1 MLILTR
7 KPNES
12 VVVGDQ
18 IRVVVVEVKGRQVR
32 LGVEAPEDTK
42 IYRGEIFDRIQAENS
57 RASQVRTADLSS
69 AVNLW
74 SRIRS
79 EGASNAD

>member
-7 KPNES
+7 KSNES

-42 IYRGEIFDRIQAENS
+42 IYRGEIFDRIQAENN
-57 RASQVRTADLSS
+57 RASQVGNADLSS
-69 AVNLW
+69 VANLL
-74 SRIRS
+74 SQFRP
-79 EGASNAD
+79 GDTSNAD

>member
-12 VVVGDQ
+12 IVVGDQ
-18 IRVVVVEVKGRQVR
+18 IRIVVVEVKGRQVR
-32 LGVEAPEDTK
+32 LGVEAPGDTK

-57 RASQVRTADLSS
+57 RASRVGTADLGS

-74 SRIRS
+74 SQIRS
-79 EGASNAD
+79 EDTSNAN